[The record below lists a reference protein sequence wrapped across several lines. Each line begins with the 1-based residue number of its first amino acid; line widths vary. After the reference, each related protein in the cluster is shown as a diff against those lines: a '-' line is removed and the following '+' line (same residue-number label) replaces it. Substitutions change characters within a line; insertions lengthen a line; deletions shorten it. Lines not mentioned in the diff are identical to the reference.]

1 MQCKYFCSFKRK
13 RTNHTTACAHY
24 CLNWPLV
31 VGAAVELNQRSGA
44 GISDNGSQVSS
55 FWRALPHRAPSHSV
69 ALGAEAPKDAVAIEV
84 VIIVL
89 PWRRCVPN
97 SALTREC
104 SLVNYRQSRRS
115 SVRLPHCSVS
125 LSDKFHASPASN
137 NHYVL
142 LCWQLDNKS
151 TRPSVIEHARSS
163 LITCVV
169 IFLWGCKY
177 QKINKFTALQR
188 DSVRIQFGSRSTWL
202 FSILEGD
209 RNLADLARQW
219 SRGGWGGSWLG
230 GARESE
236 SHWCLGFHP
245 ALAAPVHQISFTQQI
260 PPWWETVRGVGGS
273 WKQS

>member
-1 MQCKYFCSFKRK
+1 MGPRF
-13 RTNHTTACAHY
+13 
-24 CLNWPLV
+24 PLFD
-31 VGAAVELNQRSGA
+31 ALSLTELRLTQ
-44 GISDNGSQVSS
+44 
-55 FWRALPHRAPSHSV
+55 WWL
-69 ALGAEAPKDAVAIEV
+69 ALGADAPKDAVAIEV

-104 SLVNYRQSRRS
+104 SLVKYRQSRRS

-142 LCWQLDNKS
+142 LGWQLDNKS
-151 TRPSVIEHARSS
+151 TRPSVIEHARHS

-169 IFLWGCKY
+169 IFLWGCNY

-188 DSVRIQFGSRSTWL
+188 DAVRIQFGSRSTWL
-202 FSILEGD
+202 FSISEGD

-219 SRGGWGGSWLG
+219 RGGGGGGVAGWVELVNLKVIGVWASTLPSLPLSTRSALLSKFLPGGKQWGG
-230 GARESE
+230 
-236 SHWCLGFHP
+236 
-245 ALAAPVHQISFTQQI
+245 AAENSLNKNMAKVCPHSNN
-260 PPWWETVRGVGGS
+260 WS
-273 WKQS
+273 ND